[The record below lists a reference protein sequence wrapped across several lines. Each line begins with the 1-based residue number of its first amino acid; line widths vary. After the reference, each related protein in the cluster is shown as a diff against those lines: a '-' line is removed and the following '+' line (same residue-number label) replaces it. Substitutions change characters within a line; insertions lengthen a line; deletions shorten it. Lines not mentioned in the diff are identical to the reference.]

1 MFLNNKDAIMGLPI
15 YLIVAIITATAV
27 IAMLV
32 LSMHHIT
39 IESQTYQVEC
49 ELQRI
54 ISEAESMFEYADEG
68 TLVTVHV
75 EFPDSMKFVVFGG
88 MPENRN
94 AEPVDLTIDENTS
107 NNYYFVMNDGTL
119 STFHS
124 IVRFSSYNETTIAL
138 FHPGIYDLTLELQY
152 VGGKSYVKIY

>member
-1 MFLNNKDAIMGLPI
+1 MFPNNKDAIMGLPI

-39 IESQTYQVEC
+39 TETQIHQVEY
-49 ELQRI
+49 EIQRI
-54 ISEAESMFEYADEG
+54 TSEAENMFEYADEG

-75 EFPDSMKFVVFGG
+75 EFPNSMKFVVFGDLPKNG
-88 MPENRN
+88 NTK
-94 AEPVDLTIDENTS
+94 PVNLSLDENTS
-107 NNYYFVMNDGTL
+107 NNYYFVMNDGTI

-124 IVRFSSYNETTIAL
+124 IVRFSSHNETTIAL
-138 FHPGIYDLTLELQY
+138 FHPGIYDLTLELCY